1 LIATIES
8 SPVEIEDM
16 HLRLKS
22 AQLSVLT
29 AIFGCCLMTYAA
41 HADPPPLILVK
52 PQMAQPTGGQSDNSP
67 PVSNGQA
74 SPNPT
79 PDSSSPNAEQGA
91 GAHALQGKLVEEGG
105 NSKLQG
111 KAQAEGKG
119 APSQMLKGKTSAS
132 GPLQGGIHA
141 TGVVLPAF
149 KLHMTQDQLKMAVAQ
164 YAADLRQFYMDAK
177 DYHLAQESL
186 KKQIGEC
193 TENQQQW
200 EAKLSKDKL
209 QLNSVVI
216 ATGIPNM
223 PPPPPTPPNIPPPRV
238 CCVGCL
244 ITGRCGHLAAGG
256 GGGGSSKPTVNGYD
270 RGDAIRMQ
278 QAGADL
284 AKTKNNL
291 TYSEHENA
299 YTSQKAID
307 ESKVEQ
313 SQQNLAEKFGR
324 LQQEFDTLKIEKSAL
339 TGVSVK

>member
-1 LIATIES
+1 MNIRLN
-8 SPVEIEDM
+8 M
-16 HLRLKS
+16 NLRLNS
-22 AQLSVLT
+22 QQILMLT
-29 AIFGCCLMTYAA
+29 VIFGCCLTPRAA
-41 HADPPPLILVK
+41 LADPAPFVFEK
-52 PQMAQPTGGQSDNSP
+52 PKMAQPVGGQPDMSGSGSSAQAPDATNSGG
-67 PVSNGQA
+67 N
-74 SPNPT
+74 PN
-79 PDSSSPNAEQGA
+79 SSQTGEQGA
-91 GAHALQGKLVEEGG
+91 SPGAHALQGKLETEGG
-105 NSKLQG
+105 SGSLQG
-111 KAQAEGKG
+111 KAQGEGQ
-119 APSQMLKGKTSAS
+119 AASHQMLKGKAAAT

-164 YAADLRQFYMDAK
+164 YASDLRQFYLDAK
-177 DYHLAQESL
+177 DYHLAQEAL

-209 QLNSVVI
+209 QLNTVVI

-223 PPPPPTPPNIPPPRV
+223 PPPPATPPTIPPPRV

-256 GGGGSSKPTVNGYD
+256 GGGSPKPTINGYD
-270 RGDAIRMQ
+270 KADAQRMQ
-278 QAGADL
+278 QASADL

-307 ESKVEQ
+307 EAKVEQ

-339 TGVSVK
+339 TGAQVK

>member
-1 LIATIES
+1 MA
-8 SPVEIEDM
+8 
-16 HLRLKS
+16 
-22 AQLSVLT
+22 
-29 AIFGCCLMTYAA
+29 AIFSLSLTPQAA
-41 HADPPPLILVK
+41 LADPPPFVFEK
-52 PQMAQPTGGQSDNSP
+52 PQIAQPTGSQIDSGGS
-67 PVSNGQA
+67 A
-74 SPNPT
+74 ST
-79 PDSSSPNAEQGA
+79 AQTSPNATTPGTAPGGSSPA
-91 GAHALQGKLVEEGG
+91 GQSAGSHALQGKLETEGG
-105 NSKLQG
+105 TGTLQG
-111 KAQAEGKG
+111 KAQGEGQ
-119 APSQMLKGKTSAS
+119 APSHQMLKGKAAS
-132 GPLQGGIHA
+132 TGPLQGGIHA

-149 KLHMTQDQLKMAVAQ
+149 KLHMTQDELKMAVAQ

-177 DYHLAQESL
+177 DYHLAQEAL

-209 QLNSVVI
+209 QLNTVVI

-223 PPPPPTPPNIPPPRV
+223 PPPPPTPPTIPPPRV

-256 GGGGSSKPTVNGYD
+256 GGGSATPTVNGYD
-270 RGDAIRMQ
+270 KADAQRIQ

-284 AKTKNNL
+284 AKTKNSL

-307 ESKVEQ
+307 EAKVEQ

-339 TGVSVK
+339 TGTQVK

>member
-1 LIATIES
+1 
-8 SPVEIEDM
+8 M

-29 AIFGCCLMTYAA
+29 AIFGCCLMTHAA
-41 HADPPPLILVK
+41 NADPPPPILVK
-52 PQMAQPTGGQSDNSP
+52 PQMAQPTGGQSDDSP
-67 PVSNGQA
+67 PVSNGQT
-74 SPNPT
+74 SPNPI
-79 PDSSSPNAEQGA
+79 PDSSSQNAEQGA
-91 GAHALQGKLVEEGG
+91 GAHGLHGKLVEEGG
-105 NSKLQG
+105 NTKLQG

-119 APSQMLKGKTSAS
+119 APSQMLKAKTSAS

-141 TGVVLPAF
+141 AGAVLPAF

-164 YAADLRQFYMDAK
+164 YAADLRQFYMDAQ
-177 DYHLAQESL
+177 DYHLAQVSL

-209 QLNSVVI
+209 QLNAVVI
-216 ATGIPNM
+216 ATGITNM
-223 PPPPPTPPNIPPPRV
+223 PPPPSTTPDIPPPRV
-238 CCVGCL
+238 CCVRCL

-256 GGGGSSKPTVNGYD
+256 GGGGSSTPSVNGYD
-270 RGDAIRMQ
+270 RGDAIRIQ

-284 AKTKNNL
+284 AKAKNNL
-291 TYSEHENA
+291 TYSQHENA

-339 TGVSVK
+339 TGVIVK